1 MKIHRLDARVSDLFL
16 DLYDADWQE
25 ESFIFEGEDEEIDG
39 SFYSDGPTP
48 RLEYERFHT
57 GKLGRCPLCGRKIFL
72 PCLACLA
79 EIHTGK
85 RAVAH
90 RSQNESDFQDIEL
103 DLKGPELRRYE
114 SIRRQR
120 ERVY

>member
-1 MKIHRLDARVSDLFL
+1 MKIHRLDATVSDLFL

-25 ESFIFEGEDEEIDG
+25 ESFVFEAEDEEIDG

-85 RAVAH
+85 LAVAR
-90 RSQNESDFQDIEL
+90 RSKNESDFQNIEL

>member
-1 MKIHRLDARVSDLFL
+1 MKTDGLDATVSDLFL
-16 DLYDADWQE
+16 DPFDADWQE
-25 ESFIFEGEDEEIDG
+25 ESLIFEGEDEEIDG

-48 RLEYERFHT
+48 RLEYDRFHT

-85 RAVAH
+85 LAVARH
-90 RSQNESDFQDIEL
+90 SQNESDFQNIEL
-103 DLKGPELRRYE
+103 DLRGPELRRYE
-114 SIRRQR
+114 SICRQR
-120 ERVY
+120 EQAY